1 MRCAV
6 GAGVTRMPIVH
17 VGCRESC
24 ATSSEAGSIRR
35 ARTATSTCVSAG
47 VACTRA
53 LLTPAVRC
61 VGSCLPPCCR
71 TESADARAPPRC
83 PDPHARSASGTRH
96 AAGRSK
102 RIGNEVGHTQ
112 DDDGWFA
119 VALRMQRSEIYLL
132 VVSLEFVESR
142 SIGRCVAAR
151 AEARLHTIQRRRAA
165 SGMRG
170 LSNTCVWV
178 RGHATKTVAWQ
189 RQLWTACVA
198 REGACARACVRHAC
212 VLFVSLGGCQ
222 CILRTRG
229 RGHAP

>member
-6 GAGVTRMPIVH
+6 GAGVTRMPIIH
-17 VGCRESC
+17 VGWRESC

-96 AAGRSK
+96 AVGRSK

-112 DDDGWFA
+112 RLTMTTVG
-119 VALRMQRSEIYLL
+119 
-132 VVSLEFVESR
+132 SLWPCACS
-142 SIGRCVAAR
+142 
-151 AEARLHTIQRRRAA
+151 EARSTCLWSASSLLNRAV
-165 SGMRG
+165 SG
-170 LSNTCVWV
+170 
-178 RGHATKTVAWQ
+178 AA
-189 RQLWTACVA
+189 
-198 REGACARACVRHAC
+198 
-212 VLFVSLGGCQ
+212 
-222 CILRTRG
+222 
-229 RGHAP
+229 